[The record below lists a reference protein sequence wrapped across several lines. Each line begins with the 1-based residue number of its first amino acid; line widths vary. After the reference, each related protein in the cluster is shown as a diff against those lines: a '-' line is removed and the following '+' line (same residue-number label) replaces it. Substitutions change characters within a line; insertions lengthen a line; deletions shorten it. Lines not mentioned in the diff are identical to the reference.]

1 MELTQEQI
9 KKFWSMMSGEDSG
22 SGRKPKEAVHS
33 EDRIPR
39 AGNVSKWYEERGY
52 ERETPVP
59 GTSKR
64 WVNPAAPSVNA
75 SYSSVA
81 DASVGATVVPV
92 GSAVQGASGRAA
104 RPELPKLSDI
114 TSLQQW
120 QTSYGSLDA
129 YNKYAKENGWETAT
143 GAQIE
148 EKLRQLQGGGSKQ
161 TVPQPE
167 DLTHKPFGDEA
178 EIIAMSRDQVGYFQK
193 KAAEF
198 GERQSALQEA
208 AKVAEAELNKEYYAV
223 SADVSADA
231 AQEAESDRRK
241 MVQKAYDQIQQELAL
256 STDLSEIYSLS
267 PEDIFAFHKVYEA
280 QATNSGGA
288 GPEWQRMMDLFGYD
302 KWRKLTS
309 SYSQYMGLLK
319 EQHRQEQ
326 KEKDM
331 RDPVNVVLS
340 NLYAPGLSVVSS
352 FYTPIASIGQ
362 MTTNNPVYAED
373 ERYGIKTNTG
383 IYDMQREV
391 QDTRSGTRKMIEGE
405 DPTAGRKFAGTIYG
419 GLSSAADNLA
429 RIAVGMVTGIPPLG
443 IAGLNAFG
451 PAYVEAADRGANG
464 LQALLYGVTISAVEM
479 ATEKIPLERLL
490 SGFGADTVGKIV
502 ADTLVKQPL
511 LEIIGEEASYFGG
524 MIADALIMG
533 DKSEN
538 NQKLTAYM
546 MAGYTKEEA
555 QQLLTKDILY
565 GAAQTAAETYI
576 SSAAMTGVSY
586 MGGGRQ
592 SGPTETKAQDD
603 GLNQILQ
610 QAAATPASQT
620 VEAVKQASQQAQQQE
635 AATQN
640 TQQQA
645 QEPQPVIQPQQNRP
659 MQEQRQASESENPES
674 RFVEE
679 EAARQEPPVQPVR
692 QDPAAP
698 PAEAVPPQPEAVPI
712 QNQQEQKSPLD
723 IAMEATV
730 RGEDVQPVIQQ
741 SAKIEEPATPQ
752 SQPMPENQD
761 EAAGSYLP
769 DGEDGKIGERRNT
782 ENAVTKS
789 PLDVAMEATV
799 RGEDVQPVRP
809 QEAASVD
816 PGIYEE
822 YAVPEQTESVG
833 AAPYGFDPYSRLQF
847 ETGNQRD
854 RDWASRP
861 VDVPKRDT
869 NGNKV
874 SEVVG
879 NLYGSAVTPDRFIP
893 IIQKVVTE
901 GLMGAQKKTM
911 EESVNIANQEID
923 KRGIAGTL
931 RHINSVVAK
940 GRISDNDIATA
951 AVLYAKLANSGKPEY
966 TDMASELVVDLGEM
980 GRNAGRQLNLFRL
993 FQMMTPEGQLLAI
1006 KRSVDREVAR
1016 VNKRRSKK
1024 KQISVEIAPQ
1034 LEADLLEVNREVS
1047 SPEMALTVAAARE
1060 VTKVVKGELLEAAQT
1075 ASDLVLNLDLSDERG
1090 ESYRN
1095 GGTRNGYG
1103 RNGYEW
1109 NRQGL
1114 GTERTGLSQNDLV
1127 NRTGQ
1132 RIADNLSREARN
1144 ANITVEER
1152 LYRELMRFAN
1162 DKASLNRG
1170 DGLSANVRQDA
1181 TEATQNLQALGDYY
1195 RYQPFFQ
1202 NAWNAA
1208 TERVR
1213 SWLDTLPPTDQRR
1226 VRMESFLSGSGIEN
1240 ESPVVENLDAYNP
1253 RSTLR
1258 RGAREAANMAG
1269 FRMDNRSSTG
1279 QSVRRAVTDV
1289 LTQNYANREAAA
1301 RQIAN
1306 LAVASMGLEGNAA
1319 ENLARNITSAFYADL
1334 AERSAARVE
1343 QMFGERNMP
1352 ERTRRTLEQR
1362 LEELYNLGAFSNEQY
1377 RQAAFDS
1384 LFGEGSGIDI
1394 PDSLMQEYVD
1404 AAEERRGEALH
1415 AIYAYAAAN
1424 MPATFSEKWNAW
1436 RHMSMLGNLL
1446 TISRNTLSTL
1456 AFRPYVQAK
1465 RVVGTAIEK
1474 VARIEQSKRTKSVL
1488 VGKRAR
1494 GLLKWASQD
1503 AMSEE
1508 ATRQLES
1515 LTQTENEA
1523 RSEIQ
1528 ELRRI
1533 FKSNALEY
1541 LRRGVSTAMQGRDTG
1556 KSTTSILKGTSL
1568 YGDLIFKRAEYR
1580 TALAAFMKARGYT
1593 AQQLQSGQVSEE
1605 VLSEGRSYAISEA
1618 MKATFNDLNQVS
1630 QFAAKRPGTGNFAG
1644 KFANFML
1651 EGNLPYRKT
1660 PANVA
1665 VRMAEYSQANLVRG
1679 IYNAATK
1686 VRSGEMDAT
1695 QAIDQISSGFIGTSA
1710 MALGA
1715 ALAAMGI
1722 LVGGWPDEEDQRN
1735 GIQPYSLRIGNKTYT
1750 IDFLAP
1756 ANLPLF
1762 MGANLQHSLSEEDGG
1777 SVVSTLTSVLDA
1789 GMNTLE
1795 PMLELSMLSS
1805 FNDLLESAKHADE
1818 GREVYSLL
1826 AQSATS
1832 YFLQGLPTIFGNID
1846 RAFDEN
1852 RKIVYANSDD
1862 PVIRELERLAG
1873 KVFQKL
1879 PGDFFQTEYVDEF
1892 GEFQYKGNAAVR
1904 ILNSLANPFYVR
1916 EIRDDEVTREL
1927 DRLEKETGEKTGPT
1941 SAPRSFSY
1949 KDESGKTQE
1958 ARLTGQQWTQF
1969 QKTKGELEFSILS
1982 GMFGSD
1988 AYNQL
1993 SDNGKYKAVE
2003 MAGDYAMAYA
2013 KNQLVPEYK
2022 LEPWMKETGA
2032 DPEKILERAI
2042 IAESGLSETRYANA
2056 KEMGYSL
2063 EQMSAVASQVSDYL
2077 SGMDDK
2083 TDYDAYRA
2091 VLSVTDGEERYK
2103 WLEVYGLSDS
2113 RLEAMREAVGNG
2125 YTETQFIDALETASM
2140 FASAQTATSKAWSD
2154 GKELP
2159 VDKWEDAYQSYLSA
2173 SSLMR
2178 NLISSQLSTKFT
2190 AYLEL
2195 RNAGMDTQTF
2205 LLEVKKY
2212 SDIGEEDGDLNDATR
2227 WHKALDDDVASG
2239 LITSTQR
2246 DILLANMRYFVQ
2258 IPQNADKY
2266 EELKDSGL
2274 DPDSAEYIM
2283 TLTAGLLPEYGKKTV
2298 SDVQIWEQIISSD
2311 LSGPEKTAALEGYMD
2326 DKQERKLAYAVSLGF
2341 TPSEYVDMY
2350 RVYKD
2355 TDEYGKGKKEFR
2367 IQEFMRELDV
2377 DRDLAEALLEIYDGV
2392 YGK

>member
-1 MELTQEQI
+1 MKLTAQQKREFDKLMGLDTVYTQQGYQQQNE
-9 KKFWSMMSGEDSG
+9 KHRQYDVA
-22 SGRKPKEAVHS
+22 EANRQRGFSTQPRNQS
-33 EDRIPR
+33 EDRLQKAVEMTLLEGR
-39 AGNVSKWYEERGY
+39 QKQLDRKA
-52 ERETPVP
+52 
-59 GTSKR
+59 
-64 WVNPAAPSVNA
+64 AAPTLPEPA
-75 SYSSVA
+75 
-81 DASVGATVVPV
+81 PV
-92 GSAVQGASGRAA
+92 Q
-104 RPELPKLSDI
+104 LPKLSDI
-114 TSLQQW
+114 QSMQQW
-120 QTSYGSLDA
+120 QTAYGSLDA

-143 GAQIE
+143 GTQIE
-148 EKLRQLQGGGSKQ
+148 EKLRQLNGVGSEQ
-161 TVPQPE
+161 AVQQPE

-178 EIIAMSRDQVGYFQK
+178 EAIAQGRDRVGYLQK
-193 KAAEF
+193 QAMEF
-198 GERQSALQEA
+198 DGRQKALQEA
-208 AKVAEAELNKEYYAV
+208 SMLVEENLNQQKSNFDSEANQIEDQESLWFLRLAQDDPIAQTYDSYFDYMEAV
-223 SADVSADA
+223 RNGTVQQKYLPPDI
-231 AQEAESDRRK
+231 QEHLDTYTRYVEKSDNLASLE
-241 MVQKAYDQIQQELAL
+241 KAYSNIQQELSL
-256 STDLSEIYSLS
+256 SEDLREIYSLS
-267 PEDIFAFHKVYEA
+267 PDDMDAFIKVYDA

-288 GPEWQRMMDLFGYD
+288 GPEWQRMMELFGYD

-319 EQHRQEQ
+319 EQHRQAQ

-340 NLYAPGLSVVSS
+340 NLYAPGLNLVSS
-352 FYTPIASIGQ
+352 IYTPIASIGQ

-383 IYDMQREV
+383 IYDMQRDI
-391 QDTRSGTRKMIEGE
+391 QDTRSGTRKLIEGE
-405 DPTAGRKFAGTIYG
+405 DPNAGRKFAGMLYG
-419 GLSSAADNLA
+419 GLSSAVDNAA
-429 RIAVGMVTGIPPLG
+429 RIGAGVVTGINPLG
-443 IAGLNAFG
+443 IMAVGSFSSS
-451 PAYVEAADRGANG
+451 YEDAANRGANG
-464 LQALLYGVTISAVEM
+464 LQAILYATASAALEV

-490 SGFGADTVGKIV
+490 SGTDADTVGKII
-502 ADTLVKQPL
+502 ADILVKQPG
-511 LEIIGEEASYFGG
+511 LEIVGEEASYFGG

-538 NQKLTAYM
+538 NQKLAAYM
-546 MAGYTKEEA
+546 MAGYTKEQA

-565 GAAQTAAETYI
+565 GAAQIAAETYI
-576 SSAAMTGVSY
+576 SSAAMTGASY
-586 MGGGRQ
+586 IGGAKQNGQ
-592 SGPTETKAQDD
+592 AEAKAQDD

-610 QAAATPASQT
+610 QAADTPASQT

-635 AATQN
+635 AVTQN
-640 TQQQA
+640 TQQQV
-645 QEPQPVIQPQQNRP
+645 QESNPVIQPQQNQTTQEQQAVEAAKPVNRP
-659 MQEQRQASESENPES
+659 MDEGANQQNPPV
-674 RFVEE
+674 RPVQ
-679 EAARQEPPVQPVR
+679 QEPAAKPV
-692 QDPAAP
+692 
-698 PAEAVPPQPEAVPI
+698 EAVPI
-712 QNQQEQKSPLD
+712 QKQQEQKSPID

-730 RGEDVQPVIQQ
+730 RGED
-741 SAKIEEPATPQ
+741 
-752 SQPMPENQD
+752 
-761 EAAGSYLP
+761 L
-769 DGEDGKIGERRNT
+769 
-782 ENAVTKS
+782 
-789 PLDVAMEATV
+789 
-799 RGEDVQPVRP
+799 QPVRS

-816 PGIYEE
+816 PSIYEE

-847 ETGNQRD
+847 ETGNQRG

-893 IIQKVVTE
+893 IIQKAVTE

-923 KRGIAGTL
+923 KRGVAGTL
-931 RHINSVVAK
+931 RYINSVVAK
-940 GRISDNDIATA
+940 GKISDNDIATA
-951 AVLYAKLANSGKPEY
+951 AVLYAKLANSGRKEH
-966 TDMASELVVDLGEM
+966 TDMASELFVDLGEM

-993 FQMMTPEGQLLAI
+993 FQMMTPEGQLLAT
-1006 KRSVDREVAR
+1006 KRNVEREVAR
-1016 VNKRRSKK
+1016 VNKNRGDK
-1024 KQISVEIAPQ
+1024 KQASVEIPPQ
-1034 LEADLLEVNREVS
+1034 LELDLLEANREAAS
-1047 SPEMALTVAAARE
+1047 HEMAISAAAARE
-1060 VTKVVKGELLEAAQT
+1060 VAAVVGGEVQEAAKT
-1075 ASDLVLNLDLSDERG
+1075 AYDLILN
-1090 ESYRN
+1090 
-1095 GGTRNGYG
+1095 
-1103 RNGYEW
+1103 
-1109 NRQGL
+1109 Q
-1114 GTERTGLSQNDLV
+1114 
-1127 NRTGQ
+1127 
-1132 RIADNLSREARN
+1132 
-1144 ANITVEER
+1144 
-1152 LYRELMRFAN
+1152 ELP
-1162 DKASLNRG
+1162 D
-1170 DGLSANVRQDA
+1170 
-1181 TEATQNLQALGDYY
+1181 
-1195 RYQPFFQ
+1195 
-1202 NAWNAA
+1202 
-1208 TERVR
+1208 
-1213 SWLDTLPPTDQRR
+1213 
-1226 VRMESFLSGSGIEN
+1226 LSGSGIVN
-1240 ESPVVENLDAYNP
+1240 EPPLVENLDAYNP
-1253 RSTLR
+1253 SSTPR
-1258 RGAREAANMAG
+1258 RGAREAANLAG
-1269 FRMDNRSSTG
+1269 FRMDNRSSAS

-1289 LTQNYANREAAA
+1289 LTENYANKEAAA

-1306 LAVASMGLEGNAA
+1306 IAVASMGLEGNAA
-1319 ENLARNITSAFYADL
+1319 EQLAQNIVNAFYADL
-1334 AERSAARVE
+1334 AERSAARIE
-1343 QMFGERNMP
+1343 QMFGERNMQ

-1377 RQAAFDS
+1377 RQVAFDS

-1446 TISRNTLSTL
+1446 TVSRNTLSTL

-1465 RVVGTAIEK
+1465 RVVGAAMEN
-1474 VARIEQSKRTKSVL
+1474 VVGIEQSQRTKSVL

-1494 GLLKWASQD
+1494 DLLRWASQD
-1503 AMSEE
+1503 AMSEG

-1533 FKSNALEY
+1533 FKNNALET

-1556 KSTTSILKGTSL
+1556 RSTTSILKGTSL
-1568 YGDLIFKRAEYR
+1568 YGDLILKRAEYR
-1580 TALAAFMKARGYT
+1580 TALASFMKARGYT
-1593 AQQLQSGQVSEE
+1593 AQQLQSGQVSED

-1630 QFAAKRPGTGNFAG
+1630 KLAAKRPGTDNFAG

-1651 EGNLPYRKT
+1651 EGILPYRKT
-1660 PANVA
+1660 PANIA
-1665 VRMAEYSQANLVRG
+1665 VRAVENSPANLVRG

-1686 VRSGEMDAT
+1686 VRNGEMNAT
-1695 QAIDQISSGFIGTSA
+1695 QAIDQISSGFVGTSA

-1735 GIQPYSLRIGNKTYT
+1735 GFQPYSLRIGNKTYT

-1762 MGANLQHSLSEEDGG
+1762 MGANLQHSLSGEDGG
-1777 SVVSTLTSVLDA
+1777 SVVSTLTAVLDA

-1805 FNDLLESAKHADE
+1805 LNDLLESAKYADE

-1832 YFLQGLPTIFGNID
+1832 YFLQGLPTIFGNFD
-1846 RAFDEN
+1846 RAADEN

-1862 PVIRELERLAG
+1862 PVIRELERLGG

-1927 DRLEKETGEKTGPT
+1927 DRLEKETGEKTAPT

-1949 KDESGKTQE
+1949 KDENGKTQE
-1958 ARLTGQQWTQF
+1958 ARLTGNQWTQF
-1969 QKTKGELEFSILS
+1969 QKTKGELELSILS
-1982 GMFGSD
+1982 GIFGSD

-2022 LEPWMKETGA
+2022 LEQWMKETGA
-2032 DPEKILERAI
+2032 DPGKILERAI
-2042 IAESGLSETRYANA
+2042 IAESGLSEARYETA

-2063 EQMSAVASQVSDYL
+2063 DQMSAISSQVSDYL

-2083 TDYDAYRA
+2083 TDYDTYRA
-2091 VLSVTDGEERYK
+2091 VLSATQGEERDK
-2103 WLEVYGLSDS
+2103 WLEVYGLSGS
-2113 RLEAMREAVGNG
+2113 RMEAMQEARKRG
-2125 YTETQFIDALETASM
+2125 YSDEQCIDAFEVSSL
-2140 FASAQTATSKAWSD
+2140 FASAQSATSKAWSD

-2159 VDKWEDAYQSYLSA
+2159 TDKWEEAYNAYQNAPDKLQ
-2173 SSLMR
+2173 R
-2178 NLISSQLSTKFT
+2178 LISSQLSTKFT

-2195 RNAGMDTQTF
+2195 RNAGMDTKTF

-2227 WHKALDDDVASG
+2227 WHKALDDDVASR

-2246 DILLANMRYFVQ
+2246 NILLQNMRYFVQ

-2266 EELKDSGL
+2266 EELKKSGL

-2283 TLTAGLLPEYGKKTV
+2283 AITEGLLPEYGKKTV
-2298 SDVQIWEQIISSD
+2298 TDLQIWESIISSD
-2311 LSGPEKTAALEGYMD
+2311 LAGPEKTSALEGYMD
-2326 DKQERKLAYAVSLGF
+2326 EKQEQKLAYAVSLGF
-2341 TPSEYVDMY
+2341 SPSEYVDMY

-2355 TDEYGKGKKEFR
+2355 TAEYGKGRKEFR
-2367 IQEFMRELDV
+2367 IQEFMNELGI